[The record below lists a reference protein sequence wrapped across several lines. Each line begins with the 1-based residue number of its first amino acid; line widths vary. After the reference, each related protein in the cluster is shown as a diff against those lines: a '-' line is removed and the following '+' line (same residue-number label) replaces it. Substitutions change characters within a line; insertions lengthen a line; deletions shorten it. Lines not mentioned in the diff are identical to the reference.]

1 MGTEAASTL
10 VAAVE
15 GASAA
20 VEAINTVMQQ
30 QHQLIAR
37 CSRLSRFH
45 SAKTA
50 CFMHALISR
59 RTELHCNGERSVKN
73 APTRARIGAPKS

>member
-15 GASAA
+15 GVSAA

-37 CSRLSRFH
+37 CSRLSRIH
-45 SAKTA
+45 SAKTIRA
-50 CFMHALISR
+50 CA
-59 RTELHCNGERSVKN
+59 
-73 APTRARIGAPKS
+73 